1 MGSDKTKIVLDTLSD
16 FQYHN
21 LAVTLDY
28 SPTGDLTA
36 KTALQGHNPNFEQGR
51 EIHFNLSIE
60 ENIGTLLESLRM
72 GDTVEKKVQN
82 GSQLPDNTKH

>member
-16 FQYHN
+16 FQYHS

-36 KTALQGHNPNFEQGR
+36 KTALQGHNPNFE
-51 EIHFNLSIE
+51 
-60 ENIGTLLESLRM
+60 
-72 GDTVEKKVQN
+72 
-82 GSQLPDNTKH
+82 

>member
-1 MGSDKTKIVLDTLSD
+1 MGSDKTKILLDTLSD
-16 FQYHN
+16 FQYHS

-28 SPTGDLTA
+28 SSTGDLTA
-36 KTALQGHNPNFEQGR
+36 KTALQGHNPNFEKGR

-72 GDTVEKKVQN
+72 GDSVEKKVQN